1 MPNRKLL
8 AASLILL
15 CIAATPTTA
24 PAPKEFT
31 LEAVAPPFKLSHAKG
46 SFVALHFL
54 LKTECP
60 YCLKHVHT
68 YAMRARELADVM
80 QVFIKP
86 DAPEEIRRWASK
98 IESPQPI
105 IYRDANAALAQAFKI
120 PHGYKFHGQVVHY
133 PALVL
138 LDGEGNEVFRYVGKD
153 NSDRLPFDQFAAK
166 IAELRH

>member
-24 PAPKEFT
+24 PAPKDFT

-46 SFVALHFL
+46 NFVALHFL

-80 QVFIKP
+80 QERSMLYRTERFVRH
-86 DAPEEIRRWASK
+86 AEHSASVGRR
-98 IESPQPI
+98 IQ
-105 IYRDANAALAQAFKI
+105 R
-120 PHGYKFHGQVVHY
+120 
-133 PALVL
+133 
-138 LDGEGNEVFRYVGKD
+138 LDGRIRNPKPVQQLASAPFPLFPLGVE
-153 NSDRLPFDQFAAK
+153 LPD
-166 IAELRH
+166 EL

>member
-1 MPNRKLL
+1 MSNRKLL
-8 AASLILL
+8 AAPLIVLL
-15 CIAATPTTA
+15 IAAAPTTA
-24 PAPKEFT
+24 PAPKDFT

-46 SFVALHFL
+46 KFVALHFL

-68 YAMRARELADVM
+68 YSTRGSELADVM
-80 QVFIKP
+80 QIFIKP
-86 DAPEEIRRWASK
+86 DAPEEIRKWATK

-105 IYRDANAALAQAFKI
+105 IYRDPTAALAQAFKI
-120 PHGYKFHGQVVHY
+120 PHGYRFHAQVVHY

-138 LDGEGNEVFRYVGKD
+138 LDGEGKEVFRYVGKD

-166 IAELRH
+166 LAELRD